1 MKFKKMLKRQREFS
15 NLFFDADQFND
26 DKREEMTKSFA
37 LALHGEVSALVSS
50 INFKDH
56 HANRKTP
63 DREKIL
69 YESIDA
75 LRYLLAIMNTWGY
88 TPDEVDDAFNDKDTF
103 LHMRHK
109 SETAKWD
116 GRPVLIVD
124 VDDVIAHFRKDYF
137 KWLEAT
143 YDIVIPQDYPEYYA
157 STPLKEKGINPEA
170 TFKDFISDRKLREI
184 EPIDDTIDVL
194 GRAQKMGYWIQL
206 LTARPDQ
213 NLICLYDTYH
223 WINQMN
229 IPFDGLAFSGEK
241 YRWVVQ
247 SPFYGHVAACID
259 DSPKHAA
266 EYATHGLL
274 VLSPELSY
282 NTSLKDV
289 KNVIHYSNAK
299 QLLTELTNI
308 IKDNKNNATE
318 S

>member
-124 VDDVIAHFRKDYF
+124 VDDVIAHFRRDYF

-143 YDIVIPQDYPEYYA
+143 YNIVIPQDYPEYYA

>member
-1 MKFKKMLKRQREFS
+1 MKFKKMLKRQRAFS
-15 NLFFDADQFND
+15 NLFFDSDQFND

-88 TPDEVDDAFNDKDTF
+88 TPDEIDDAFNDKDTF

-137 KWLEAT
+137 KWLEET
-143 YDIVIPQDYPEYYA
+143 YLIVIPQDYPEYYA

-184 EPIDDTIDVL
+184 EPINDTIEVL
-194 GRAQKMGYWIQL
+194 GHAQKMGYWIQL

-289 KNVIHYSNAK
+289 KNVIHYNNAK

>member
-194 GRAQKMGYWIQL
+194 SRAQKMGYWIQL

>member
-1 MKFKKMLKRQREFS
+1 MKFKKMLKRQRTFS
-15 NLFFDADQFND
+15 NLFFDAEKFD
-26 DKREEMTKSFA
+26 DTKREEMTKSFA
-37 LALHGEVSALVSS
+37 LALHGEVSALISS

-69 YESIDA
+69 YESIDV

-88 TPDEVDDAFNDKDTF
+88 TSEEVDDAFNDKDTF

-137 KWLEAT
+137 KWLEKK
-143 YDIVIPQDYPEYYA
+143 YSIEIPQDYPEYYA
-157 STPLKEKGINPEA
+157 SSPLKDKGINPEA
-170 TFKDFISDRKLREI
+170 TFKDFISDRKLRDI
-184 EPIDDTIDVL
+184 EPIDGMIDVL
-194 GRAQKMGYWIQL
+194 RHAQEMGFWIQL

-213 NLICLYDTYH
+213 NLICLYDTYR
-223 WINQMN
+223 WINQMK

-266 EYATHGLL
+266 EYSSHGLL
-274 VLSPELSY
+274 VFSPALSY
-282 NTSLKDV
+282 NTSLRDV
-289 KNVIHYSNAK
+289 KNVVHYNNPD
-299 QLLTELTNI
+299 QLLAQLSNL
-308 IKDNKNNATE
+308 IKENLK
-318 S
+318 

>member
-15 NLFFDADQFND
+15 NLFFDAGQFD
-26 DKREEMTKSFA
+26 DAKREEMTKSFA

-69 YESIDA
+69 YESIDV

-88 TPDEVDDAFNDKDTF
+88 NPDEIDDAFNDKDTF

-137 KWLEAT
+137 EWLNQT
-143 YDIVIPQDYPEYYA
+143 YGIEIAQDYPEYYA
-157 STPLKEKGINPEA
+157 STPLKDRGINPES
-170 TFKDFISDRKLREI
+170 TFKDFISARRLRNI
-184 EPIDDTIDVL
+184 EPIDDTINVL
-194 GRAQKMGYWIQL
+194 CEAQKMGYWIQL

-223 WINQMN
+223 WISQMH
-229 IPFDGLAFSGEK
+229 IPFDGIAFSGEK

-274 VLSPELSY
+274 VFSPELSY

-289 KNVIHYSNAK
+289 KNVVHYNNAA
-299 QLLTELTNI
+299 QLLTELTTI
-308 IKDNKNNATE
+308 IEDIKNNATE

>member
-69 YESIDA
+69 YESIDT

-88 TPDEVDDAFNDKDTF
+88 TPDEIDDAFNDKDTF

-137 KWLEAT
+137 KWLEET
-143 YDIVIPQDYPEYYA
+143 YNITIPQDYPEYYA

-184 EPIDDTIDVL
+184 EPIDGMIDVL
-194 GRAQKMGYWIQL
+194 NHAQKMGYWIQL

-223 WINQMN
+223 WINQTS

-282 NTSLKDV
+282 NTSLKEV
-289 KNVIHYSNAK
+289 KNVIHYNNSN
-299 QLLTELTNI
+299 QLLTELTKI
-308 IKDNKNNATE
+308 IKEIKNNATE

>member
-1 MKFKKMLKRQREFS
+1 M
-15 NLFFDADQFND
+15 
-26 DKREEMTKSFA
+26 
-37 LALHGEVSALVSS
+37 
-50 INFKDH
+50 
-56 HANRKTP
+56 
-63 DREKIL
+63 
-69 YESIDA
+69 
-75 LRYLLAIMNTWGY
+75 
-88 TPDEVDDAFNDKDTF
+88 
-103 LHMRHK
+103 
-109 SETAKWD
+109 
-116 GRPVLIVD
+116 
-124 VDDVIAHFRKDYF
+124 
-137 KWLEAT
+137 
-143 YDIVIPQDYPEYYA
+143 IPQDYPEYYA
-157 STPLKEKGINPEA
+157 SPPLKEKGINPEA

>member
-143 YDIVIPQDYPEYYA
+143 YNIVIPQDYPEYYA

>member
-289 KNVIHYSNAK
+289 KNVIHYSNSK